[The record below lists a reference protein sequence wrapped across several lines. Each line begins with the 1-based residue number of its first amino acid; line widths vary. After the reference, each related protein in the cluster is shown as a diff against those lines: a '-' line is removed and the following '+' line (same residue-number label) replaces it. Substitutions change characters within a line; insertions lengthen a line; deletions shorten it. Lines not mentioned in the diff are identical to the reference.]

1 MSVTTTNVV
10 NENYTPSEREE
21 KILALLKDGREAGDP
36 WGRVTIKY
44 VSERLDIRRQY
55 VNRDLGS
62 LVSAGWV
69 VKPVKGLYEF
79 VEDPRE

>member
-1 MSVTTTNVV
+1 MV
-10 NENYTPSEREE
+10 NENYSPSEREE
-21 KILALLKDGREAGDP
+21 EILELLKAGRDEGNP

-44 VSERLDIRRQY
+44 VTEHTGIRRQY

-69 VKPVKGLYEF
+69 TKPVTGLYEL
-79 VEDPRE
+79 VEDPREGSSGV